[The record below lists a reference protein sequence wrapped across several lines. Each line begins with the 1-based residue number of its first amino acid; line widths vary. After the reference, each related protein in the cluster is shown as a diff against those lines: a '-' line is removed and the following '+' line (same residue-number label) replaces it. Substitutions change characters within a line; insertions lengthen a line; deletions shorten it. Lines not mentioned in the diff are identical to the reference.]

1 VKEYKK
7 NFITF
12 LMQNNALKF
21 GDFTLKS
28 GRKSPY
34 FLNTGML
41 YSGAAVTELGRFY
54 AAAIMDNL
62 PDQFNVV
69 FGPAYKGIPL
79 AVGCVYA
86 LYEKFNQS
94 ADYTFNRKEAKDHGD
109 TGLLVGKK
117 LTAEDRLV
125 IVDDV
130 ITAGTA
136 VRETLEILAK
146 EGNPKISAVVVSV
159 DRMEKGTGEKSAIQ
173 ELNEST
179 GIRFVAIATIKD
191 IIEYLTIHP
200 QLEISGLK
208 SAELVTRMEEYRR
221 SYGVD
226 Y

>member
-1 VKEYKK
+1 MKEYKK
-7 NFITF
+7 NFINF
-12 LMQNNALKF
+12 LLSNNALKF

-34 FLNTGML
+34 FLNTGSL
-41 YSGAAVTELGRFY
+41 YSSEAVAELGRFY

-62 PDQFNVV
+62 AGRFNVV

-79 AVGCVYA
+79 AIGAVYA
-86 LYEKFNQS
+86 LFEKHS
-94 ADYTFNRKEAKDHGD
+94 TKCDYAFNRKEAKDHGD
-109 TGLLVGKK
+109 VGMIVGKK
-117 LTAEDRLV
+117 LSAEDKLV

-136 VRETLEILAK
+136 VRETLELLSK
-146 EGNPKISAVVVSV
+146 EGNPQVSAVLVSV
-159 DRMEKGTGEKSAIQ
+159 DRMEKGTGDKSAIQ

-179 GIRFVAIATIKD
+179 GIQFVSIVNIKD
-191 IIEYLTIHP
+191 IIQYLSLNP
-200 QLEISGLK
+200 QMEINGLK
-208 SAELVTRMEEYRR
+208 SSDLIERMEEYRK